1 LKGPGF
7 PELPRAGT
15 GTADPFGGV
24 GAAGKEEYPRNEGR
38 LSKGER
44 AFKSKEESRGK
55 GRPSIPSPFERSVG
69 VGGWIRGVPGG
80 LGIGACWDVIR
91 VLVQSYFSG
100 CVVLGRQTKQNSR
113 QINKEEGATLA
124 SDKKRGRGQ
133 ETRRERERVEDVW
146 RTSPFM
152 RFLFFFF
159 FFFRASPLKGLVRRI
174 SLPPDLLPGSW
185 SPRPS

>member
-1 LKGPGF
+1 MKGPGF

-24 GAAGKEEYPRNEGR
+24 GAAGEEEYPRNEGR

-100 CVVLGRQTKQNSR
+100 RVVLGRQTKQNSR

-124 SDKKRGRGQ
+124 SDKKRGGGQ
-133 ETRRERERVEDVW
+133 ETRRERERERGWKMFGGQV
-146 RTSPFM
+146 
-152 RFLFFFF
+152 
-159 FFFRASPLKGLVRRI
+159 PL
-174 SLPPDLLPGSW
+174 
-185 SPRPS
+185 